1 MVNHVN
7 AKRSADYFCSCSLL
21 LAEPFVLLFPKFR
34 SETMG
39 KSRGQQNFEKIKVVF
54 LSTSLLSCLLVS
66 SKNTFDITAYEEAC
80 VSYSLEL
87 ILSVMYSSK

>member
-7 AKRSADYFCSCSLL
+7 ATWSADYFCSCSLL

-39 KSRGQQNFEKIKVVF
+39 KSRGQQNF
-54 LSTSLLSCLLVS
+54 
-66 SKNTFDITAYEEAC
+66 
-80 VSYSLEL
+80 
-87 ILSVMYSSK
+87 